1 MKMVRSVLPGD
12 FEVDR
17 LALARP
23 LMGDGRDRKG
33 VVFGEEPGDRKVPGT
48 RKGRSEH
55 LPQPP
60 REGGHPKVLIGDPR
74 YIVHAFIV
82 AAPKAGHIGEN
93 P

>member
-1 MKMVRSVLPGD
+1 
-12 FEVDR
+12 
-17 LALARP
+17 
-23 LMGDGRDRKG
+23 
-33 VVFGEEPGDRKVPGT
+33 
-48 RKGRSEH
+48 